1 MNDDTSSHEP
11 EIRHG
16 YAQVGDVR
24 LHYAECG
31 GGGRLVVL
39 LHGFPECW
47 YSWRHQLKALG
58 ARFRVVAPD
67 MRGYNLSDKPGRVED
82 YRMNRL
88 VDDVTGLI
96 RHFGARE
103 AAVVGHDWGGAVA
116 WAVAQYY
123 PDYVRKLASLQV
135 PPPAV
140 WRKNLTLK
148 QLLRSWYMFFFQ
160 LPTLPEWLMRRDDFA
175 RLGRMLRATSRPGT
189 FSDKEIEVLKAA
201 LREPG
206 AVTGGI
212 NYYRANLRAFLGRR
226 RGDREIRKHE
236 RVRVPTLF
244 IYGERDFAILPETV
258 AGVADYVDAPY
269 TELRLGRS
277 NHWVQQE
284 APAEVN
290 AALLKFLEE

>member
-1 MNDDTSSHEP
+1 MSEAASNFEP

-31 GGGRLVVL
+31 EGERLVVL

-58 ARFRVVAPD
+58 QRFRVVAPD
-67 MRGYNLSDKPGRVED
+67 MRGYNLSDKPARVED
-82 YRMNRL
+82 YRMKHL

-123 PDYVRKLASLQV
+123 PDYVWKLASLQT
-135 PPPAV
+135 PPSAV
-140 WRKNLTLK
+140 WGRNLTLK

-160 LPTLPEWLMRRDDFA
+160 IPSLPEWWMRRDDFA
-175 RLGRMLRATSRPGT
+175 RLGKMLRATSRPGT
-189 FSDKEIEVLKAA
+189 FTDRDIEVLKAA

-206 AVTGGI
+206 AVTGGM
-212 NYYRANLRAFLGRR
+212 NYYRANLRAFFGHGFGERK
-226 RGDREIRKHE
+226 IRKHE
-236 RVRVPTLF
+236 RVRVPTLY
-244 IYGERDFAILPETV
+244 IYGERDFAITPETV

-284 APAEVN
+284 SPAEVN
-290 AALLKFLEE
+290 AALLNFLED